1 MRGRN
6 SETDVREPPRPTSAR
21 TRIGFLDEPVLASI
35 RRWNEQVVG
44 GSP

>member
-1 MRGRN
+1 MRGRK
-6 SETDVREPPRPTSAR
+6 SETDVRAPPQPVSAR

-35 RRWNEQVVG
+35 RRWSEQVVG